1 MKRGVLAAA
10 LLLLVLPGC
19 ASRERPEGIVE
30 RWLLALNQGTA
41 GRAGRYADPPTSR
54 LILPGYAASD
64 PGRLD
69 IVEVGAAQRT
79 ECSWDVPF
87 RVVRV
92 DGREIR
98 GFAIIDICPTASP
111 KPIAAVELQD
121 VPNGVFPSEGGPS
134 VGTDRPVMWVIA
146 FVIGLGILFF
156 GEGLMRLA
164 GRTVIGSS
172 ASRVGTPGGGD
183 HS

>member
-1 MKRGVLAAA
+1 MLVF
-10 LLLLVLPGC
+10 LLLGLTSC
-19 ASRERPEGIVE
+19 AGRERPEGIVE
-30 RWLLALNQGTA
+30 RWLLALNQGAA
-41 GRAGRYADPPTSR
+41 GDAGRYADPPTSR

-69 IVEVGAAQRT
+69 IAEVGAAVRKQ
-79 ECSWDVPF
+79 CSWDVPF

-98 GFAIIDICPTASP
+98 GFAIIDTCPTASP
-111 KPIAAVELQD
+111 KPIAAVELRD
-121 VPNGVFPSEGGPS
+121 VPNGLFPSEGGPS
-134 VGTDRPVMWVIA
+134 VGTDRPAMWAIA
-146 FVIGLGILFF
+146 LAVGVGILFI